1 MTRED
6 EAGIIKRV
14 LNGNV
19 NAFEPLILEYRKKV
33 YNLSLRMLGNAEDAA
48 DASQEAF
55 LRAFASLGGFRGECK
70 FSVWL
75 FRLTSNICTD
85 IIRGRRERPVSLDC
99 PEGDDGHWVPEIPD
113 TRFSP
118 ETELEKKELRDAI
131 RRGLERLNPDYRRI
145 LLLREQCG
153 MSYEEIGNS
162 LGLEAG
168 TVKSR
173 IFRARKQLC
182 GFLAET
188 GNIPP
193 CYPSEKASE
202 V

>member
-1 MTRED
+1 MTRD
-6 EAGIIKRV
+6 EESGLIKRV
-14 LNGNV
+14 LNGDV
-19 NAFEPLILEYRKKV
+19 NAFEPLVLEHRKKV
-33 YNLSLRMLGNAEDAA
+33 YNLALKMLGNNEDAS

-55 LRAFASLGGFRGECK
+55 LKAFASLGGFRGECK

-75 FRLTSNICTD
+75 YRLTSNICTD
-85 IIRGRRERPVSLDC
+85 IIRSRKESMISLDA
-99 PEGDDGHWVPEIPD
+99 PEEHDRPRVPEIPD
-113 TRFSP
+113 MRFSP
-118 ETELEKKELRDAI
+118 ETELEKKEIRDAV
-131 RRGLERLNPDYRRI
+131 RRGLERLSPDYRRI
-145 LLLREQCG
+145 LLLREIGG